1 MAGSWLYHVVVVNE
15 EIPKEVWG
23 TQIRKGLADLA
34 VLTLLARES
43 TYGSDL
49 VSRLAAHPALAM
61 ASGTVY
67 PLLNRLKA
75 AGLLSTRWQE
85 SPLGPPRKYYSLT
98 PEGNRALEAMRASWK
113 DVVTDLTNILEE
125 S

>member
-1 MAGSWLYHVVVVNE
+1 VAGTE
-15 EIPKEVWG
+15 ERDTAQDVWG

-34 VLTLLARES
+34 VLTLLERES

-49 VSRLAAHPALAM
+49 VSRLSAHPALAL

-75 AGLLSTRWQE
+75 AGMLSTRWQE

-98 PEGNRALEAMRASWK
+98 PDGRRALAAMRASWK
-113 DVVTDLTNILEE
+113 DVVADLTDILEE
-125 S
+125 T